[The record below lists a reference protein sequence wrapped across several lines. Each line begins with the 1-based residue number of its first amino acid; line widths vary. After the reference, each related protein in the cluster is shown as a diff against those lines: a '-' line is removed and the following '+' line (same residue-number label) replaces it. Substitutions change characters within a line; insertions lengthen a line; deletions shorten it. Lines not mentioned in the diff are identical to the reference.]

1 MISGGG
7 GVAPHRRLRYFRR
20 LAAVAARAP
29 VAQLDRAPDYESGGQ
44 RFESFRAR
52 HSSHHRRAGCARSST
67 GQSTR
72 LRIWGLGVRIFPGA
86 PDRRHD
92 VGHRPTRRSRL
103 SLGAIPRRTVSPHP
117 SAACADQPWRF
128 VLLGHSAQDKSHR
141 LSLTRLAVAAKSRGA
156 GAPQHGL
163 RAIRLEP
170 GAGCAE
176 DAIDDMRGPSGP
188 VDCRH
193 LGEQRHCVAAGTGI
207 RQPSAQDKRIPP
219 ALLSEIVR
227 LAALQPSGRCS
238 DSMGCGKPWCPVAA
252 WLGCRGSRDGGLDL
266 RAPRPGSV
274 PALSP
279 GPAGFRY

>member
-128 VLLGHSAQDKSHR
+128 VLPGHSAQDRSHR
-141 LSLTRLAVAAKSRGA
+141 LSLTRVAAAAKSRGA
-156 GAPQHGL
+156 GALQRGS
-163 RAIRLEP
+163 RAICLEP

-193 LGEQRHCVAAGTGI
+193 LGEQRHCVAAGSGI
-207 RQPSAQDKRIPP
+207 RQPSAQHKRIPP
-219 ALLSEIVR
+219 ALPRLDGMREAMVPRRR
-227 LAALQPSGRCS
+227 LARLSGLARRWSGPSRASAGERS
-238 DSMGCGKPWCPVAA
+238 CPVA
-252 WLGCRGSRDGGLDL
+252 
-266 RAPRPGSV
+266 RPG
-274 PALSP
+274 
-279 GPAGFRY
+279 RI